1 MTDPVDRVII
11 ERARM
16 DAGFQGGLLVSLVFH
31 FVLVGVAVAGPLLFP
46 AKPVITVSDG
56 FAVPLLR
63 GGGGTPAVS
72 PATATEPKTEAPA
85 PAVEPPKVLKPPKD
99 EPKPSAKAVPEL
111 DARKSKK
118 TEKPEPARAPA
129 GGSEAKSAGPASTT
143 PGLALGPPGPGTPD
157 GSDAGGDWYLSGV
170 QQKIWMIWNQQIK
183 TGFTQPVAVTF
194 TILADGSVAEVHIT
208 QSSGASLLD
217 LAAQRAVYSAAPFAP
232 LPRSYDTTRKTIQA
246 VFRPTS

>member
-1 MTDPVDRVII
+1 MNDPVDRVIV

-16 DAGFQGGLLVSLVFH
+16 DAGFPGGLLVSMVVH
-31 FVLVGVAVAGPLLFP
+31 FVLAGVAVAGQLLFP
-46 AKPVITVSDG
+46 AKPIIAVSDG

-63 GGGGTPAVS
+63 GNPAPAN
-72 PATATEPKTEAPA
+72 PATGPEPKTEAPA

-99 EPKPSAKAVPEL
+99 EPRPSTKAVPEL
-111 DARKSKK
+111 DPRKTHKK
-118 TEKPEPARAPA
+118 TATPEPARAA
-129 GGSEAKSAGPASTT
+129 GSEAKSTASAT
-143 PGLALGPPGPGTPD
+143 PGLALGPSSPGVPD
-157 GSDAGGDWYLSGV
+157 GTDSGGDWYLAGV

-183 TGFTQPVAVTF
+183 SGFTQPVAVTF
-194 TILADGSVAEVHIT
+194 TILADGSVAEVHVT

-217 LAAQRAVYSAAPFAP
+217 LAAQRAIYSAAPFAP